1 MSSLFRNPK
10 PINGI
15 VIPPRRFTGWAALY
29 FAAFICLPVLGAAF
43 LLDLALY
50 TIFRDWFDAC
60 YAVMCL
66 FE

>member
-1 MSSLFRNPK
+1 MNLLSRNPP
-10 PINGI
+10 PINGTI
-15 VIPPRRFTGWAALY
+15 IPPRRFTGWGALY
-29 FAAFICLPVLGAAF
+29 FAAFICLPVIGAGA

-50 TIFRDWFDAC
+50 TIFRDGFDAC

>member
-1 MSSLFRNPK
+1 MSHLFQSP
-10 PINGI
+10 PAINGI
-15 VIPPRRFTGWAALY
+15 VIPPKRFTGWAALY
-29 FAAFICLPVLGAAF
+29 FSTFICLPVIGAGA
-43 LLDLALY
+43 LLDHALY